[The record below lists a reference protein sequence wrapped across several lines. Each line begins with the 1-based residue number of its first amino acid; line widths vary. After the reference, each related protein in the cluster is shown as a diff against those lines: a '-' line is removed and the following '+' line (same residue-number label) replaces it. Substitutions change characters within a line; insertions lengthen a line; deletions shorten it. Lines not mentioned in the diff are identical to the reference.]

1 LSVENFEM
9 YRMKAELCKAFS
21 DPKRLMIVNVLGQG
35 EITVNELSEI
45 VGLQQPVVSRNLAIL
60 RHYGVVKTR
69 REGTRIHYS
78 LTDDK
83 IIQACNLVHEILLG
97 QMEGQKNKAEEMTT
111 EE

>member
-1 LSVENFEM
+1 LPVQDLEM

-21 DPKRLMIVNVLGQG
+21 DAKRLMLVNVLGEG
-35 EITVNELSEI
+35 EITVNTLSEM

-69 REGTRIHYS
+69 REGTRIYYS
-78 LTDDK
+78 LTDEK
-83 IIQACNLVHEILLG
+83 IIEACNLVHEILMR

-111 EE
+111 